1 MCESP
6 FLVSPNVKLSHLFS
20 PLCNNGHMQVHFLP
34 NCRNHQQQPKKNT
47 TRKTIQKYFSACGAF
62 KQTQKQRPRTPNRRL
77 NWEPGTAEAV
87 DGGASFAFD
96 LSALKAVDGKVLN
109 MCKN

>member
-1 MCESP
+1 MQQWAHASAL
-6 FLVSPNVKLSHLFS
+6 FAKLPEPSTTTK
-20 PLCNNGHMQVHFLP
+20 
-34 NCRNHQQQPKKNT
+34 KKNT

-77 NWEPGTAEAV
+77 NWELGTAEAV